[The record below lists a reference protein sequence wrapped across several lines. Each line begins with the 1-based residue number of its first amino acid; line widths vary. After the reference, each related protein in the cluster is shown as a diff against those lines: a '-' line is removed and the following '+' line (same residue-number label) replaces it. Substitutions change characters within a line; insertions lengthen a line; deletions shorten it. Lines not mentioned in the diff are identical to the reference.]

1 LRANTSTGDVSS
13 AGSRQ
18 ARRPT
23 INSGR
28 VCYAQLYS
36 TTRRTS
42 PKGFQLS
49 TVNFQLSTLVVC
61 VLAIA
66 ISAPVHADTLRV
78 AAAANLQQ
86 VFTEAL
92 LPAYEKA
99 SGDTVTPTYGSTKLL
114 ATQIE
119 QGAPVDV
126 FVAADKATVDRLAK
140 SGVVDGATEQLYAI
154 GQLVLWTRADAVL
167 HPARVEDLS
176 DPRYAHIAIA
186 NPDLAPYGKAAM
198 ESIDHA
204 QLTDVLKPRIVQ
216 AENIAQA
223 LQFAS
228 SGNADVAFT
237 ALSLVIEDK
246 HNPYIIVPAS
256 YHAPIVQA
264 AAIVKGAADAAAAGR
279 FMAFLVGP
287 AARPIWAQY
296 GYEAP

>member
-1 LRANTSTGDVSS
+1 LRVKYYG
-13 AGSRQ
+13 
-18 ARRPT
+18 
-23 INSGR
+23 
-28 VCYAQLYS
+28 Y
-36 TTRRTS
+36 
-42 PKGFQLS
+42 FQLS
-49 TVNFQLSTLVVC
+49 TFNFQLLT
-61 VLAIA
+61 VLAA
-66 ISAPVHADTLRV
+66 VLALAVSPAARADTLRV

-86 VFTEAL
+86 VFTETL

-126 FVAADKATVDRLAK
+126 FVAADKSTVDRLAK
-140 SGVVDGATEQLYAI
+140 SNVVDGSTEQVYAV
-154 GQLVLWTRADAVL
+154 GQLVLWSRADAAV
-167 HPARVEDLS
+167 HPSSVADLA

-204 QLTDVLKPRIVQ
+204 NLADTLKPRIVL

-237 ALSLVIEDK
+237 ALSLVIENK
-246 HNPYIIVPAS
+246 HDTYVIVPAAD
-256 YHAPIVQA
+256 HAPIVQA
-264 AAIVKGAADAAAAGR
+264 AAIVKGAADAAAASR
-279 FMAFLVGP
+279 FMAFLTGP

-296 GYEAP
+296 GYKAP